1 MEDTVYKEWVPA
13 GKLVKLLVGFV
24 SLLFAFI
31 LLVVTVFEISLA
43 LVMAAILVPTLAF
56 LGFLF
61 WNYRGLEI
69 KVNSN
74 ELQVDYGLFNR
85 KRVSLSDI
93 DSCEPTKASFWKYG
107 GVGVR
112 WGVDGSWAY
121 TTSFGDAIKL
131 NLQRGHPFVF
141 STNNPNDICKLIRA
155 CN

>member
-1 MEDTVYKEWVPA
+1 MADIVYKEWVPA

-24 SLLFAFI
+24 SLVSAFT
-31 LLVVTVFEISLA
+31 LLVVTVFAISLA

-56 LGFLF
+56 IGFMF

-69 KVNSN
+69 EMNSN

-112 WGVDGSWAY
+112 CGVDGSRAY

-131 NLQRGHPFVF
+131 NLQRGHPFIF
-141 STNNPNDICKLIRA
+141 STNNPDEICKLIRA
-155 CN
+155 CS

>member
-1 MEDTVYKEWVPA
+1 MADIVYKEWVPA

-24 SLLFAFI
+24 SLVFAFI
-31 LLVVTVFEISLA
+31 LLVVTVFAISLA

-56 LGFLF
+56 IGFMF

-69 KVNSN
+69 KMNSN

-93 DSCEPTKASFWKYG
+93 DSCEHTKASFWKYG

-112 WGVDGSWAY
+112 CGVDGSRAY

-141 STNNPNDICKLIRA
+141 STNNPDEICKLIRA